1 MDNRRPQGKALTSGK
16 QSTQNRAAKG
26 INRRNLLTNIK
37 KAESKQ
43 IKVYKNTQTSRIL
56 KLIFSIL
63 ESKGK
68 SLIGNNLV
76 ETLENFDETSPWGK

>member
-1 MDNRRPQGKALTSGK
+1 MDNRRPQGKALSGK
-16 QSTQNRAAKG
+16 QNRAAKG

-37 KAESKQ
+37 KAEKQ

-76 ETLENFDETSPWGK
+76 EQLLNFDETSPWGK